1 MMRSRFRIASSA
13 REEAQ
18 QARAPRKV
26 AEPGRLR
33 RRLRLLSE
41 SGQTAVE
48 FGLVV
53 PFIVFLIWALVDFGK
68 GVNYWLDAN
77 HLANQGARLAAVLGN
92 QPPPGGG
99 TMQAYIQQQA
109 ETSELRNGTG
119 SVTSPAKVCV
129 TFPNGTPK
137 IGDPVTVTVTAPYQW
152 ISFIGGTTFNISGSA
167 TMRLEQLP
175 TTYSAGCS
183 S

>member
-1 MMRSRFRIASSA
+1 MRSRFRIASSA
-13 REEAQ
+13 RDEAQ
-18 QARAPRKV
+18 QARAPRKA

-48 FGLVV
+48 FGLIV
-53 PFIVFLIWALVDFGK
+53 PFMVFLIWALVDFGK

-77 HLANQGARLAAVLGN
+77 HLANQAARAAAVLGN
-92 QPPPGGG
+92 QAPPSGNLC
-99 TMQAYIQQQA
+99 TYIQQQA
-109 ETSELRNGTG
+109 ETTELRNGTG
-119 SVTSPAKVCV
+119 SVTSPLKV
-129 TFPNGTPK
+129 TIAPGGSGQ
-137 IGDPVTVTVTAPYQW
+137 IGDPVTATVTAPYKW
-152 ISFIGGTTFNISGSA
+152 ISFIGGTTLNITASA

-175 TTYSAGCS
+175 GAGVTCS